1 MGEKAMTT
9 VEPIRDPKKIVAIKS
24 ILKNGKHPRDYLLFT
39 LGINLALRVSDLLA
53 LKVKD
58 ILDRQGNIVEAVH
71 IRERKTGKEKRIKLN
86 GSVREA
92 LEFYFSK
99 DGGTDGDEFLF
110 KSLRSDKPLDRIRAN
125 TLVNRWC
132 REVGLQGKF
141 GTHSLRKTWGYRA
154 RKIGVPIE
162 LIQEK
167 LGHRSPAVT
176 RRYIGITQEEV
187 SNIEEK
193 VCL

>member
-1 MGEKAMTT
+1 VTT
-9 VEPIRDPKKIVAIKS
+9 VEPIRDAKKIVAIKS
-24 ILKNGKHPRDYLLFT
+24 ILKAGKYPRDYLLFA

-58 ILDRQGNIVEAVH
+58 VLDRKGNIVESVH
-71 IRERKTGKEKRIKLN
+71 IREQKTNRQTKIMLN
-86 GSVREA
+86 RTAKEA

-99 DGGTDGDEFLF
+99 DGISNGEEFLF
-110 KSLRSDKPLDRIRAN
+110 KSLRSNKALDRIRAN
-125 TLVNRWC
+125 TLINQWC
-132 REVGLQGKF
+132 KEVDLQGRF
-141 GTHSLRKTWGYRA
+141 GTHTLRKTWGYRA
-154 RKIGVPIE
+154 RKLGVSIE

-176 RRYIGITQEEV
+176 RRYIGVTQDEV

>member
-1 MGEKAMTT
+1 MQRGARQEGCL
-9 VEPIRDPKKIVAIKS
+9 AIIGAEISEYEVLIQTS
-24 ILKNGKHPRDYLLFT
+24 IIARISFQ
-39 LGINLALRVSDLLA
+39 LRVNQA
-53 LKVKD
+53 
-58 ILDRQGNIVEAVH
+58 A
-71 IRERKTGKEKRIKLN
+71 
-86 GSVREA
+86 REA
-92 LEFYFSK
+92 LEYYFSRARIS
-99 DGGTDGDEFLF
+99 DGEESLLR
-110 KSLRSDKPLDRIRAN
+110 SLRSNRPLDRIRAN

-176 RRYIGITQEEV
+176 RRYIGVTQDEV
-187 SNIEEK
+187 NNIEEK